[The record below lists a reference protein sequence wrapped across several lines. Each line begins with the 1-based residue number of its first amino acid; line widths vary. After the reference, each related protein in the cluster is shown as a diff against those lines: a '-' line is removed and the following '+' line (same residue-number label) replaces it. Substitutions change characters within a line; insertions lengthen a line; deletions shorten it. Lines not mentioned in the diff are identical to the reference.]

1 MHTEF
6 GGHIEYIQPE
16 LEQQF
21 SEIMADFEEKHKKG
35 EEAIEPEI
43 YDFLAQLDDD
53 LLSITYS
60 EKTSVPFECSEV
72 HIRYKLC
79 N

>member
-1 MHTEF
+1 
-6 GGHIEYIQPE
+6 
-16 LEQQF
+16 
-21 SEIMADFEEKHKKG
+21 MADFEEKHKKG
-35 EEAIEPEI
+35 EDAIEPEMD
-43 YDFLAQLDDD
+43 DFLAHLDDD

-60 EKTSVPFECSEV
+60 EKISVPFACSEV